1 MPDTIRKYRDLLV
14 SAGCSGKVIAHCETV
29 TAVAMEYA
37 DPGSGADRDLVLAGA
52 MLHDIGRS
60 QTHGIGHA
68 QAGAE
73 ICRNL
78 GLPEEVAR
86 IVECHTGAGLT
97 ADECSLM
104 GLMPID
110 CVPKTIEEKI
120 VANAD
125 NLVGGRHEISI
136 GRDLMEAFALK
147 RVARTRI
154 YRLWLE
160 MEMFR
165 E

>member
-1 MPDTIRKYRDLLV
+1 MREPGGAYRDLLTA
-14 SAGCSGKVIAHCETV
+14 AGCGRKVIVHCTTV
-29 TAVAMEYA
+29 SAVAMRYVN
-37 DPGSGADRDLVLAGA
+37 PVSGADHDVVLAGS

-60 QTHGIGHA
+60 KTHGIGHA

-86 IVECHTGAGLT
+86 IVERHTGAGLT
-97 ADECSLM
+97 ADECSLL
-104 GLMPID
+104 GLLPID
-110 CVPKTIEEKI
+110 CLPETLEEKI

-125 NLVGGRHEISI
+125 NLVGGGHEISI
-136 GRDLMEAFALK
+136 EKDLMEAFALK
-147 RVARTRI
+147 RKIRRRI

-160 MEMFR
+160 MELFR
-165 E
+165 R